1 MTFVHSSRAAYRFG
15 RFELDVRSRELRKDG
30 VRFRL
35 QDQPFEVLSMLL
47 ERPGE
52 VLTRD
57 ELRQRLWPEGTFV
70 DFEHGLN
77 AAVKRLRG
85 AIGDDADNP
94 RFIETLHRRG
104 YRFVG
109 AVEPL
114 FDDAVDAA
122 NGRLAGQKL
131 RLAVLP
137 LAYLSDLADSADRS
151 AHEYFAEGLREEMI
165 TQLGRLCADRLG
177 VIARTS
183 SSLIQQQA
191 TRIRDIG
198 RALRVDFVVEG
209 SVRREGDRVR
219 VSAQLVETR
228 SETQLWAESY
238 ERHLSDC
245 FLVQSEV
252 ATQIVHSLAVELLP
266 DEHTA
271 RGAGTRHVGA
281 HQAYLKGRYH
291 WNKATPTGLPEAM
304 AYFEQ
309 AIALDPSFSAAHAAL
324 ARAHLAAAE
333 HYVGEPRTSL
343 EAARRA
349 AGHALAIDPSD
360 SEALLTV
367 AEVDKILAWDWQGA
381 ERSYRTALAF
391 NPSNVAVHR
400 HYGMFLAARR
410 RHAEAAGEADRACDL
425 DPLCLTVNTSAAWVR
440 FLAREYERAV
450 DQCRHTLDMDASFV
464 PARRLLVASLAQLGQ
479 SAEATIEIDV
489 LMSGPLDAVS
499 LAWLAHALAVLGN
512 RERAGGVLDQLND
525 LARTRHISPYHRA
538 LAHTATGDVEGAI
551 SFLARACD
559 ERDPAMINVGVE
571 PRFDPLGVDPL
582 FQSLVGRL
590 KLAS

>member
-1 MTFVHSSRAAYRFG
+1 MTFVHSSRPAYRFG

-30 VRFRL
+30 VRLRL

-94 RFIETLHRRG
+94 RFVETLHRRG

-122 NGRLAGQKL
+122 NGATRQPETAARGPAACVPVGHGRQ
-131 RLAVLP
+131 RGP
-137 LAYLSDLADSADRS
+137 RGPD

-228 SETQLWAESY
+228 GETQLWAESY

-252 ATQIVHSLAVELLP
+252 ATKIVHALAVELLP
-266 DEHTA
+266 DERAA
-271 RGAGTRHVGA
+271 REAGTRHVGA

-309 AIALDPSFSAAHAAL
+309 AIALDPAFSAAHAAL

-349 AGHALAIDPSD
+349 AERALAIDPSD
-360 SEALLTV
+360 SEALLDAGRGRQDRWT
-367 AEVDKILAWDWQGA
+367 WDWQGA
-381 ERSYRTALAF
+381 GTVLSDGAGVQPEQRSRAPATTACFSLPVGAT
-391 NPSNVAVHR
+391 PR
-400 HYGMFLAARR
+400 
-410 RHAEAAGEADRACDL
+410 
-425 DPLCLTVNTSAAWVR
+425 P
-440 FLAREYERAV
+440 
-450 DQCRHTLDMDASFV
+450 
-464 PARRLLVASLAQLGQ
+464 PARR
-479 SAEATIEIDV
+479 
-489 LMSGPLDAVS
+489 
-499 LAWLAHALAVLGN
+499 
-512 RERAGGVLDQLND
+512 
-525 LARTRHISPYHRA
+525 
-538 LAHTATGDVEGAI
+538 TAPAI
-551 SFLARACD
+551 SIRSAC
-559 ERDPAMINVGVE
+559 RQHQRGMGAFS
-571 PRFDPLGVDPL
+571 R
-582 FQSLVGRL
+582 S
-590 KLAS
+590 